1 MTYKPRIRMTVV
13 LMCCFFGRRKIKYM
27 RKLKNEMWYIND
39 TGSKYLLRM
48 SRQGIRLYIIDRQ
61 EGGEKVLPQSKM
73 VAAILACIEISI
85 LLFGVL
91 NYTGAHANTDRINR
105 LWDVMDGV
113 TVVLSFAIACCL
125 CKTAAPLS
133 KAIAMVLAVVAV
145 AIVVLHF
152 DGARP
157 VAPIW
162 KYIDGM
168 NLGLL
173 LSIILSESFSVT
185 EGLGGVHGMSAD
197 RVGVATI
204 DHAMLPSDA
213 QQSKERKKKER
224 PVSPFSGGQIGATLE
239 YLYNDEGSN

>member
-1 MTYKPRIRMTVV
+1 M
-13 LMCCFFGRRKIKYM
+13 
-27 RKLKNEMWYIND
+27 
-39 TGSKYLLRM
+39 
-48 SRQGIRLYIIDRQ
+48 
-61 EGGEKVLPQSKM
+61 LPQSKM
-73 VAAILACIEISI
+73 VAATLACIEMSI
-85 LLFGVL
+85 LLLGVL
-91 NYTGAHANTDRINR
+91 NYTGVHANTDRINR
-105 LWDVMDGV
+105 LWDIIDGV
-113 TVVLSFAIACCL
+113 TVALSFAIACCL

-133 KAIAMVLAVVAV
+133 KAVAMVLAVVAV

-173 LSIILSESFSVT
+173 LSIVLSESFSLT
-185 EGLGGVHGMSAD
+185 EGLGGMRGMSLAAHGLSVTTD
-197 RVGVATI
+197 SA
-204 DHAMLPSDA
+204 ALPSNA

-239 YLYNDEGSN
+239 DLYKEEGIN